1 MRFII
6 NTTNLQTGGAL
17 QVALSLLGEW
27 NAADVPHEFHIF
39 LSPQIGALIREE
51 HFNRRFFFYPFRQN
65 PGNSVWLALN
75 YWRKLRALEA
85 QIRPDAVLTV
95 FGPALWTPRAA
106 HLAGFANGYYLFDR
120 SEFIRQKVLTNLL
133 SRIRYYTRRAM
144 LFRQLRK
151 EAGHFW
157 VETTSAREAL
167 ARTIRKDKR
176 RIHVIGNTYSGSF
189 RNKSAIAAEHNERFT
204 FLYLSAYYTHKNFE
218 IIPEV
223 IALLAERGTCC
234 TFILTLP
241 ADIFDNLSAAVT
253 HKEYIM
259 NHGPVNPQESYNLY
273 AQCDA
278 VLMPSLLETFSA
290 NFPEAM
296 VSQKPILSS
305 DRGFARNICAD
316 AALYFDPENP
326 ASIADAIGRL
336 TASPEL
342 QESLI
347 RNGNKQLALL
357 ETPASRAGKIISA
370 LEHISKPKNR

>member
-27 NAADVPHEFHIF
+27 NAADLPHEFHIF

-51 HFNRRFFFYPFRQN
+51 HYKQGFFFYPFRQN
-65 PGNSVWLALN
+65 PGNSVLLAIS
-75 YWRKLRALEA
+75 YWRKLRALESH
-85 QIRPDAVLTV
+85 IRPDAVLTV

-133 SRIRYYTRRAM
+133 SRIRYYTRRAV

-151 EAGHFW
+151 EAEYYW
-157 VETTSAREAL
+157 VETTAAREAL
-167 ARTIRKDKR
+167 TRTIRKDKHC
-176 RIHVIGNTYSGSF
+176 IHVIGNTYSGSF
-189 RNKSAIAAEHNERFT
+189 RNKSAIAAERSERFT

-223 IALLAERGTCC
+223 IALLAERGVCC

-241 ADIFDNLSAAVT
+241 ADIFDSLSALVA
-253 HKEYIM
+253 HKEYLV

-296 VSQKPILSS
+296 ISQKPILCS
-305 DRGFARNICAD
+305 DRTFARHICAD
-316 AALYFDPENP
+316 AALYFDPGSP
-326 ASIADAIGRL
+326 VSIADTIGML
-336 TASPEL
+336 TGSPEL

-347 RNGNKQLALL
+347 RKGNKQLETL

-370 LEHISKPKNR
+370 LEHISKPKNG